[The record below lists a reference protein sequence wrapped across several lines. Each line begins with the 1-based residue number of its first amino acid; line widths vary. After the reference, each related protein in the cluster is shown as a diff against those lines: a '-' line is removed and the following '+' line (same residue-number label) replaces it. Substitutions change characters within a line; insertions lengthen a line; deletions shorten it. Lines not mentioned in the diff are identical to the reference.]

1 MEDSFIDD
9 LKWQLSE
16 LEDKLVTWQDNVS
29 TIMEKLGNK
38 DKGAL
43 EDLTE
48 MVEDIE
54 SMAGVLVEYTVS
66 DDDEEGE

>member
-29 TIMEKLGNK
+29 TIVEKLGNK

>member
-9 LKWQLSE
+9 LRWQLSE